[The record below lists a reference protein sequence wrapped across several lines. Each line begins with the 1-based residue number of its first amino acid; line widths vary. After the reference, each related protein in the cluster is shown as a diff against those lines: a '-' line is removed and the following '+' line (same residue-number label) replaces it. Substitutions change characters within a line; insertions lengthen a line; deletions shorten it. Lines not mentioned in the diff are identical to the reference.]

1 MNNERDWDSVLD
13 AGINTCLGIDAMPK
27 VYT

>member
-1 MNNERDWDSVLD
+1 MNNERDWDNVLD
-13 AGINTCLGIDAMPK
+13 AGINICLGIDAMPK